1 MPSAKRVLLVDDDA
15 MLRSSLAEQLA
26 SEGPYAIVEAA
37 DCAEARLRAREGLYE
52 FMILDVSLPD
62 GDGRALCRE
71 FRDSGV
77 TAPIILLTAADSDA
91 DTIEG
96 LNSGANDYIAKP
108 FRFAVL
114 MARVQ
119 AHLRSHGQ
127 SEEAVYRI
135 GPYTFRPSAK
145 VLLDAAE
152 RKIRLTEKE
161 TNILKFLY
169 RSGETVPR
177 ETLLHEVWGYNPAVT
192 THTLETHIYRLRQ
205 KIETNPGQARILV
218 TESGGY
224 RLMP

>member
-1 MPSAKRVLLVDDDA
+1 MPSAKRVLLVDDDV
-15 MLRSSLAEQLA
+15 MLRGSLAEQLA
-26 SEGPYAIVEAA
+26 AEGAYTIVEAGS
-37 DCAEARLRAREGLYE
+37 CAEARTRAREGLYE

-62 GDGRALCRE
+62 GDGRKLCRE

-77 TAPIILLTAADSDA
+77 TAPIVLLTAADTDT
-91 DTIEG
+91 DTIQG
-96 LNSGANDYIAKP
+96 LNSGANDYVTKP

-114 MARVQ
+114 MARVH

-145 VLLDAAE
+145 VLLDASE
-152 RKIRLTEKE
+152 KKIRLTEKE

-169 RSGETVPR
+169 RAGDTVPR

-205 KIETNPGQARILV
+205 KIEVNPGQARILI